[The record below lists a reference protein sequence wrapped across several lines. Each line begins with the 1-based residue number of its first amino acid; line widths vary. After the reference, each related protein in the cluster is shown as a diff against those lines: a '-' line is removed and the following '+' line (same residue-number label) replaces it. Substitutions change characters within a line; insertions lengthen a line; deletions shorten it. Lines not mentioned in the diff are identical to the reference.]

1 MFMIHTFSINKLRL
15 FHFFNILNPIL
26 KIQIYNQESKLQPV
40 KVNYFSIAKVII
52 QQKEIP
58 ALVNCWMILDRTDYF
73 SYHIFEMVRHHFLII
88 S

>member
-1 MFMIHTFSINKLRL
+1 MFMMHTLSINKLRF

-40 KVNYFSIAKVII
+40 KVNYFSIAKIII

-58 ALVNCWMILDRTDYF
+58 ALVNCSMILGRNDYF
-73 SYHIFEMVRHHFLII
+73 R
-88 S
+88 